1 MRNRCLLFLSLTA
14 IVLISSC
21 SSQKPVAHQASQT
34 GIQPSIVPDAV
45 REFRAAWVATV
56 ANINWPSK
64 PGLPIGEQQ
73 KEAIALLDFLK
84 EHHFNA
90 VVFQVRPQAD
100 ALYKSSL
107 EPWSYYLTGQQ
118 GKAPEPFYDPLEFWV
133 RAAHERGLELHVWL
147 NPYRAHH
154 VAGGP
159 ISDQSLVKAKPGLVV
174 SLKQGYWWFD
184 PSLKETQDHGVHVV
198 MDIVKR
204 YDIDGVHFDDYFYP
218 YPSYNNNEDFPD
230 TASWKKYQQA
240 GGTLSRGDWRRKSVN
255 DFIERLYGE
264 IKKEKKHVKFGLSPF
279 GIWRPGYPS
288 SVEGFDQYE
297 ELYAD
302 AKLWLNKGWIDYFS
316 PQLYWPTNRLAQ
328 SYPVLLGWWSGENT
342 MNRHVWPGIS
352 VGRDTSSVNTTEVIN
367 EIMISRGI
375 TPKSS
380 GVVHWSISSLTK
392 NPGLARALLDG
403 PYKKQ
408 ALVPASSWLDNVAP
422 ATPNITLKK
431 EQDEVTINW
440 SPTNRDDVFQWVV
453 YYQYGRN
460 WSYQIRNSGVR
471 SLTLKNGQGKNT
483 LNSIAVSAVD
493 RSGNESVKATVFPD
507 IVHIEPR
514 KAWNA
519 TEPRPYK
526 QQVPVRI
533 TVHHEGGKVLPDT
546 ASATTR
552 LKNIQTWCMGP
563 DRKWADIPYHYL
575 IAPDGTVYEGR
586 NPLTVGET
594 NTEYDPSGHLLICFL
609 GNYGQQKMN
618 QQLLDVLSRL
628 IAHFCIQYKID
639 PETISTHRDHSKMTT
654 CPGENIYPYF
664 KNGYVKQ
671 RVKELLQ
678 QTGGT

>member
-375 TPKSS
+375 TPKGS

-546 ASATTR
+546 ASAATR

-639 PETISTHRDHSKMTT
+639 PETITTHRDHSKMTT